1 MQSSQ
6 VPEKRTFWLRLSP
19 RNGTAAQNEWC
30 SVLLL
35 FAVLGRCSHLATHFG
50 KGGGCMVASE
60 NHSTRRSVGVLVLRD
75 CSGHHLGPRSAYGTN
90 VARSINMT
98 HNSTLHSDVRASAF
112 PCKGVSARA
121 GGRGRWA

>member
-6 VPEKRTFWLRLSP
+6 VPEKTAFWLRLSP

-30 SVLLL
+30 SVLLV
-35 FAVLGRCSHLATHFG
+35 FAVIGRCSHLATHFG

-75 CSGHHLGPRSAYGTN
+75 CSGRHLGPRSGYGTN
-90 VARSINMT
+90 MARSINMT
-98 HNSTLHSDVRASAF
+98 PNSTPHAH
-112 PCKGVSARA
+112 ARA
-121 GGRGRWA
+121 PVGVDVESHTHE